1 MISSTCQ
8 VNRTAGFRGV
18 LQSHPAYE
26 ILKEQTAQCPTV
38 EAINVM
44 ESYLSNYPE
53 SDAVFGQFD
62 LATLAAIQATRNVSR
77 DDDIMFFSVD
87 GT

>member
-1 MISSTCQ
+1 MMDSTCQ

-18 LQSHPAYE
+18 LQSHPEYD
-26 ILKEQTAQCPTV
+26 ILEEKAAQWSTV
-38 EAINVM
+38 EAMNVM
-44 ESYLSNYPE
+44 ESYLSKYPE

-62 LATLAAIQATRNVSR
+62 LTTLAAIQATCSVGR

>member
-1 MISSTCQ
+1 MMGSTCQ
-8 VNRTAGFRGV
+8 VNRTAGFRDV
-18 LQSHPAYE
+18 LQSHPEYE
-26 ILKEQTAQCPTV
+26 ILEEKTAQWSTV

-44 ESYLSNYPE
+44 ESYLSKYPE
-53 SDAVFGQFD
+53 SDAVFGHFD